1 MSLYTF
7 RFVLVGSNETS
18 IMFVPL
24 VLLPAPVDTSHHRG
38 NTQTTQLQLRAR
50 REPSTQIFEWASL
63 VLPHLEGSK
72 MLWPQRQLV
81 RCLDM
86 SRHPALSL
94 LLYSEI
100 DIANRARNWSI
111 TCAYTQYGFS
121 TGPSSCVSSA
131 LLNLIQ
137 YLPPA
142 PAPGRVVLCLGTRL
156 R

>member
-18 IMFVPL
+18 IIFVPL

-38 NTQTTQLQLRAR
+38 NNQTTQLQLRAR
-50 REPSTQIFEWASL
+50 REHSMQIFEWASL
-63 VLPHLEGSK
+63 VLLHLEGSE

-81 RCLDM
+81 RSLDM

-100 DIANRARNWSI
+100 DIANRARLEHNSCI
-111 TCAYTQYGFS
+111 YTIRVS
-121 TGPSSCVSSA
+121 VPGPQVVSR
-131 LLNLIQ
+131 Q
-137 YLPPA
+137 
-142 PAPGRVVLCLGTRL
+142 LC
-156 R
+156 